1 MKLPGIICM
10 LGWTGAF
17 AFLVSLPA
25 STVQRV
31 YRNDVYLL
39 NTCAVAL
46 ELMRQALPAI
56 ASQDLVS
63 KMRGC
68 P

>member
-1 MKLPGIICM
+1 
-10 LGWTGAF
+10 
-17 AFLVSLPA
+17 LPA
-25 STVQRV
+25 SAVQRV